1 MLRFAPPNGTGY
13 RRIDMVSPKPASKAA
28 QAFREL
34 IKLRHPDRSLGDI
47 DEFTRIRLERA
58 ADESMSVDPVNAYQT
73 LGALAALRWD
83 GDAVRTYFE
92 RAVGYGGGHVAL
104 ANYSRALYDLNQVRD
119 ASIPLEQA
127 VLAAPEQLA
136 YLKQAISNRLI
147 VGDWEQALE
156 LLDMLELRAQDVG
169 EDMLR
174 ARKVIKFAEKLGLR
188 ASTVG
193 ECVEVA
199 LNLLAKER
207 LRVMGVSDVMDDIV
221 EDSAIYFDVFVHAP
235 PETAEDLDERLTP
248 LLFDGVQDMQLSVF
262 GLAIKSVQGGHGSH

>member
-1 MLRFAPPNGTGY
+1 
-13 RRIDMVSPKPASKAA
+13 MVSPMPVSKAA

-34 IKLRHPDRSLGDI
+34 IKLRHPDRGLDDI
-47 DEFTRIRLERA
+47 DEFTQARLERA
-58 ADESMSVDPVNAYQT
+58 AMESMAVDPADAYQL
-73 LGALAALRWD
+73 LGALAAVRWD
-83 GDAVRTYFE
+83 GDAVRSCFE
-92 RAVGYGGGHVAL
+92 RAVDSGGGHVAL
-104 ANYSRALYDLNQVRD
+104 ANFSRALYDLNQVRD

-127 VLAAPEQLA
+127 VAAAPEQLA

-193 ECVEVA
+193 ESLGIA
-199 LNLLAKER
+199 LNFLAKER
-207 LRVMGVSDVMDDIV
+207 VRVMGVSDVMDDIV
-221 EDSAIYFDVFVHAP
+221 EDSAIYFDIFVHAP
-235 PETAEDLDERLTP
+235 PATAEDLDERLTP
-248 LLFDGVQDMQLSVF
+248 ILFDGVQDMQLSVF
-262 GLAIKSVQGGHGSH
+262 CLTIKSVQGDHGSN